1 MTSVLRE
8 WVMALPLRE
17 QGALIVATRG
27 CDLAPKFP
35 LDSPERRM
43 TAAIRYAVCVPAD
56 VREVDAAPG
65 CFMLSTPPMDVK
77 IAMFEHYP
85 LHWCLHI
92 VHACQIIGYR
102 HPDQTGVGASWRELY
117 TRFVF
122 AMHLHTESP
131 IEMYERLSEDR
142 IAKGTVVQL

>member
-1 MTSVLRE
+1 MTSVLRP

-17 QGALIVATRG
+17 QGAMIVATRG

-43 TAAIRYAVCVPAD
+43 TAAIRFAVCIPAD
-56 VREVDAAPG
+56 PREVDAAPG
-65 CFMLSTPPMDVK
+65 CFMLSEPPVDVK
-77 IAMFEHYP
+77 LAMFEHYP

-102 HPDQTGVGASWRELY
+102 HPDESYGEGWRVLY
-117 TRFVF
+117 RRFVY
-122 AMHLHTESP
+122 AMHLRTEDF
-131 IEMYERLSEDR
+131 ETMVARLSEDR
-142 IAKGTVVQL
+142 IANGTVVQL